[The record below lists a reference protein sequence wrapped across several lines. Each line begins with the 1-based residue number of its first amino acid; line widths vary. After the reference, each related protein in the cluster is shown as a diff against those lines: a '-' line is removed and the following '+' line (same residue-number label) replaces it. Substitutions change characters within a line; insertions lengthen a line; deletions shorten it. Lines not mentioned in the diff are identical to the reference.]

1 VSEKNIFYGVF
12 SSFVKDIGTIFY
24 NEKYFHC
31 ISLYELRNILNLRTE
46 IVILY
51 QDYPI
56 NLQCNF
62 SNLAAMPE

>member
-1 VSEKNIFYGVF
+1 MCQKNIFYGVF

-31 ISLYELRNILNLRTE
+31 ILNLRSE

-51 QDYPI
+51 QDYPL